1 MLRVGELA
9 AEAGLTPAAIRFY
22 EKCGVLRPANRT
34 PSGYR
39 DYPASAI
46 DELRFVRAGQAIGF
60 TLTELAEIAAIRD
73 GGEEPCHELVALMER
88 RLREVDER
96 IHELNNLRAQLAD
109 LTEAARS
116 VDVSDCTSATMYA
129 LVQPKA

>member
-1 MLRVGELA
+1 MRVGELA
-9 AEAGLTPAAIRFY
+9 AEVGLTPAAIRFY
-22 EKCGVLRPANRT
+22 ERCGVLRRANRT
-34 PSGYR
+34 SSGYR
-39 DYPASAI
+39 DYPASAVE
-46 DELRFVRAGQAIGF
+46 ELRFVRAGQAIGF

-88 RLREVDER
+88 RLHEVDER

-109 LTEAARS
+109 LTDAARS
-116 VDVSDCTSATMYA
+116 IDVSDCTSATMYA